1 MDEQNFFP
9 ETPVEDA
16 PETPVEDTLEL
27 PAEDT
32 PANRKKPWWILIV
45 VAVVLVAVIVAEVVM
60 MTKPPQTTTIK
71 SDPQA
76 TAMQVQDV
84 TPTVQKVQNPI
95 DFGALKA
102 KNSDLYAW
110 IKVPGTV
117 IDYPIAQSSPDEEED
132 FYLHR
137 GEDKSYLF
145 EGTIYTQKY
154 NAKDFSD
161 PNTIVYGHC
170 MKNGTMFRA
179 LHDLKVQSVWD
190 ATPEFTIY
198 TEGHILTYRIFSA
211 YTRDDRH
218 ILVQN
223 DFFKDKA
230 VFADYLEAAAHPTY
244 GMTRECNLT
253 TDDRIVT
260 LETCVTADGNTRF
273 IVSGVLVNDQ
283 PTY

>member
-1 MDEQNFFP
+1 MTALNDQNK
-9 ETPVEDA
+9 TPYVPISGGA
-16 PETPVEDTLEL
+16 H
-27 PAEDT
+27 A
-32 PANRKKPWWILIV
+32 AKKQKKKPWWLLIV
-45 VAVVLVAVIVAEVVM
+45 VLVLLAAAVAVSFWWSDASKRRQEEVSVPEA
-60 MTKPPQTTTIK
+60 TKTT
-71 SDPQA
+71 
-76 TAMQVQDV
+76 MQVDDV
-84 TPTVQKVQNPI
+84 TPTVARVKNPI
-95 DFGALKA
+95 DFKALKK
-102 KNSDLYAW
+102 KNPDLYAW
-110 IKVPGTV
+110 IKMPNTV
-117 IDYPIAQSSPDEEED
+117 IDYPIAQSAPDEEED
-132 FYLHR
+132 FYLHH
-137 GEDKSYLF
+137 GEDKEYLF
-145 EGTIYTQKY
+145 EGTIYTQKC
-154 NAKDFSD
+154 NSKDFSD
-161 PNTIVYGHC
+161 PNTILYGHC

-273 IVSGVLVNDQ
+273 IVSGVLTNDQ